1 MYNRSD
7 AWAIQM
13 VQILG
18 PGLKVGA
25 KPQGLPGGCWHL
37 ELTDGISYYAFLVCL
52 PTVLLR
58 PFLIQNKSYS
68 GMHVEFSFL
77 NVALGLENWQTA

>member
-1 MYNRSD
+1 
-7 AWAIQM
+7 M

-37 ELTDGISYYAFLVCL
+37 ELTDA
-52 PTVLLR
+52 
-58 PFLIQNKSYS
+58 
-68 GMHVEFSFL
+68 
-77 NVALGLENWQTA
+77 